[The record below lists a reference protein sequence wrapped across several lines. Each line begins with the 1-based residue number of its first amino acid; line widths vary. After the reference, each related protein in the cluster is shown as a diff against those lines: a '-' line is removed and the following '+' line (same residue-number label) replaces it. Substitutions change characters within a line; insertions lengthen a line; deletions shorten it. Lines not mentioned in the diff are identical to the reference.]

1 MSVSILFF
9 IKDEKYLST
18 HTKRKSLNSGYKVM
32 DNFRISRRFEPPL
45 FYTERIANK
54 NIAIVFVL

>member
-1 MSVSILFF
+1 M
-9 IKDEKYLST
+9 ST